1 MTRAREAAR
10 LIGNNTFRL
19 DSNNA
24 VGFNSTTPDAMFDI
38 NHGLTVAGI
47 STFTGNVT
55 MTGDLT
61 VQGTTT
67 TLETVIQEVGFMN
80 IQANSS
86 TPAIG
91 VTQSGAGSIAA
102 FYDGATEVVTIK
114 NGGNIQLPDSTSSI
128 VGRIEIGDGQYL
140 QLFHNRTDSYI
151 DNNGAGNLYI
161 RSNSFLVQKYT
172 GEEFA
177 RFNTDGAVELYYDNV
192 KKFETTGGGIN
203 ITGIVTATSFSGS
216 DINVTGIVTS
226 NSFSGSDINVTGV
239 VTATSFS
246 GNVIGNSTGLSGTPS
261 IVIDDIDISGA
272 YTQTIQAVSA
282 LDIDCSTGNYFT
294 KTITTGTNTFTF
306 SNAPSTR
313 AYSFTLELTHT
324 GGTASWPASVKWP
337 GDTPPTLNTGTT
349 HLLIFVTDDGGT
361 RWRAASLANYVN

>member
-1 MTRAREAAR
+1 MC
-10 LIGNNTFRL
+10 
-19 DSNNA
+19 
-24 VGFNSTTPDAMFDI
+24 
-38 NHGLTVAGI
+38 
-47 STFTGNVT
+47 
-55 MTGDLT
+55 
-61 VQGTTT
+61 T
-67 TLETVIQEVGFMN
+67 TL
-80 IQANSS
+80 
-86 TPAIG
+86 
-91 VTQSGAGSIAA
+91 
-102 FYDGATEVVTIK
+102 K
-114 NGGNIQLPDSTSSI
+114 SI
-128 VGRIEIGDGQYL
+128 VGRIEIGDGQDL
-140 QLFHNRTDSYI
+140 QLFHNGTDSYI

-216 DINVTGIVTS
+216 DINVTG
-226 NSFSGSDINVTGV
+226 V

-294 KTITTGTNTFTF
+294 KTITTGTNPFTF